1 MTEYDIT
8 TIVANALIG
17 FGLGLAVLVFYV
29 WRTIRR
35 FETELRELVREAVA
49 ETEANMIGLIVEQ
62 EGDVIYAYTEQERQF
77 VCQGATVAEIRAGFK
92 SRYPEKTAYLAG
104 GDEALVERF
113 KTELVKLKEK
123 EASENSLSV

>member
-113 KTELVKLKEK
+113 RTELTR
-123 EASENSLSV
+123 LSINEPGN

>member
-1 MTEYDIT
+1 MIEYDIT

-17 FGLGLAVLVFYV
+17 FGIGLAVLVFYV

-35 FETELRELVREAVA
+35 FETELREVVREAVA

-62 EGDVIYAYTEQERQF
+62 EGEVIYAYTEQDRQF
-77 VCQGATVAEIRAGFK
+77 VCQGSTVTEIREGFK

>member
-1 MTEYDIT
+1 MTELDIT
-8 TIVANALIG
+8 ALLANIMIG
-17 FGLGLAVLVFYV
+17 IGIGVGLVTFYV
-29 WRTIRR
+29 WRTVRK

-77 VCQGATVAEIRAGFK
+77 VCQGATVAEIREGFK

-104 GDEALVERF
+104 GDADLVERF
-113 KTELVKLKEK
+113 TTELVKLKEK

>member
-17 FGLGLAVLVFYV
+17 FGLGLAVLAFYV

-49 ETEANMIGLIVEQ
+49 ETEANLIGLIVEQ
-62 EGDVIYAYTEQERQF
+62 EGGVIYAYTEQDRQF
-77 VCQGATVAEIRAGFK
+77 VCQGATVEEIRAGFR
-92 SRYPEKTAYLAG
+92 SRYPEKTAYLAS

-113 KTELVKLKEK
+113 KQELTQLKEK
-123 EASENSLSV
+123 ETSENSLSV

>member
-49 ETEANMIGLIVEQ
+49 ETEANLIGLIVEQ
-62 EGDVIYAYTEQERQF
+62 EGGVIYAYTEQDRQF
-77 VCQGATVAEIRAGFK
+77 VCQGATVEEIREGFK

-113 KTELVKLKEK
+113 KQELTQLKEK
-123 EASENSLSV
+123 ETSENSISV

>member
-1 MTEYDIT
+1 MTELDIT
-8 TIVANALIG
+8 TIMANALIG
-17 FGLGLAVLVFYV
+17 FGLGLAVLAFYV

-35 FETELRELVREAVA
+35 FETELREIVREAVA

-62 EGDVIYAYTEQERQF
+62 EGDVIYAYTEQDRQF
-77 VCQGATVAEIRAGFK
+77 VCQGATVAEIREGFK

>member
-17 FGLGLAVLVFYV
+17 IGIGLAIVTFVV
-29 WRTIRR
+29 WRIIHR
-35 FETELRELVREAVA
+35 FETDLRAVVREAVA
-49 ETEANMIGLIVEQ
+49 EVEANMIGLIVEQ
-62 EGDVIYAYTEQERQF
+62 EGDVIYAYTEQDRQF
-77 VCQGATVAEIRAGFK
+77 VCQGATVEEILAGFK
-92 SRYPEKTAYLAG
+92 NRYPEKTAYLAG

>member
-1 MTEYDIT
+1 MIELDIT

-17 FGLGLAVLVFYV
+17 FGLGLAVLAFYV

-35 FETELRELVREAVA
+35 WETELREIVREAVTEA
-49 ETEANMIGLIVEQ
+49 EANMIGLIVEQ
-62 EGDVIYAYTEQERQF
+62 EGDVIYAYTEQDRQF
-77 VCQGATVAEIRAGFK
+77 VCQGATVTEIREGFK

-123 EASENSLSV
+123 EASENSISV

>member
-77 VCQGATVAEIRAGFK
+77 VCQGATVAEIREGFK

-123 EASENSLSV
+123 EDSENSLSV

>member
-1 MTEYDIT
+1 MIEYDIT

-17 FGLGLAVLVFYV
+17 IGLGLAVVTFVV
-29 WRTIRR
+29 WRIIRR
-35 FETELRELVREAVA
+35 FETDLRAVVREAVA
-49 ETEANMIGLIVEQ
+49 EVEVNMIGLIVEQ
-62 EGDVIYAYTEQERQF
+62 EGDVIYAYTEQDRQF

-113 KTELVKLKEK
+113 KTELTQLKEK

>member
-17 FGLGLAVLVFYV
+17 FGLGLAVLAFYV
-29 WRTIRR
+29 WRTIRKW
-35 FETELRELVREAVA
+35 ETELREIMREAVA
-49 ETEANMIGLIVEQ
+49 EAEANMIGLIVEQ
-62 EGDVIYAYTEQERQF
+62 EGDVIYAYTEKDRQF
-77 VCQGATVAEIRAGFK
+77 VCQGATVAEIRAGFR

-113 KTELVKLKEK
+113 KTELSKQKEK
-123 EASENSLSV
+123 ETSENSLSV

>member
-1 MTEYDIT
+1 MIEYDIT

-17 FGLGLAVLVFYV
+17 FGLGLAVLAFYV

-35 FETELRELVREAVA
+35 FETELREIVREAVTEA
-49 ETEANMIGLIVEQ
+49 EANMIGLIVEQ
-62 EGDVIYAYTEQERQF
+62 EGDVIYAYTEKDRQF
-77 VCQGATVAEIRAGFK
+77 VCQGATVTEIRERFK

>member
-1 MTEYDIT
+1 MIEYDIT

-17 FGLGLAVLVFYV
+17 IGIGLAILTFVV
-29 WRTIRR
+29 WRIIRR
-35 FETELRELVREAVA
+35 FETDLRAVVREAVA
-49 ETEANMIGLIVEQ
+49 EVEANMIGLIVEQ
-62 EGDVIYAYTEQERQF
+62 EGDVIYAYTEQDRQF
-77 VCQGATVAEIRAGFK
+77 VCQGATVEEIRAGFK

>member
-1 MTEYDIT
+1 MIEYDIT

-17 FGLGLAVLVFYV
+17 FGLGLAVLAFYV

-35 FETELRELVREAVA
+35 FETELREIVREAVA
-49 ETEANMIGLIVEQ
+49 ETEANLIGLIVEQ
-62 EGDVIYAYTEQERQF
+62 EGDVIYAYTEKERQF
-77 VCQGATVAEIRAGFK
+77 VCQGATVEEIRAGFR

-104 GDEALVERF
+104 GDPALVERF
-113 KTELVKLKEK
+113 KTELSKQKEK

>member
-17 FGLGLAVLVFYV
+17 FGLGLAVLAFYV

-35 FETELRELVREAVA
+35 FETELRGLVREAVA
-49 ETEANMIGLIVEQ
+49 EAEANMIGLIVEQ
-62 EGDVIYAYTEQERQF
+62 EGGVIYAYTEQDRQF
-77 VCQGATVAEIRAGFK
+77 VCQGATVAEIREGFK

-113 KTELVKLKEK
+113 KQELTQLKEK
-123 EASENSLSV
+123 ETSENSLSV

>member
-1 MTEYDIT
+1 MIEYDIT

-17 FGLGLAVLVFYV
+17 FGLGLAVLAFYV

-35 FETELRELVREAVA
+35 FETELREVVREAVTEA
-49 ETEANMIGLIVEQ
+49 EANMIGLIVEQ
-62 EGDVIYAYTEQERQF
+62 EGEVIYAYTEQGRQF
-77 VCQGATVAEIRAGFK
+77 VCQGATVTEIREGFK

-123 EASENSLSV
+123 EASENSISV

>member
-1 MTEYDIT
+1 MIEYDIT

-35 FETELRELVREAVA
+35 FETELREIVREAVA

-62 EGDVIYAYTEQERQF
+62 EGEVIYAYTEQDRQF
-77 VCQGATVAEIRAGFK
+77 VCQGATVAEIREGFK

-104 GDEALVERF
+104 GDADLVERF
-113 KTELVKLKEK
+113 KTELLRLKEK

>member
-1 MTEYDIT
+1 MIEYDIT

-17 FGLGLAVLVFYV
+17 FGLGLAVLAFYV

-35 FETELRELVREAVA
+35 FETELRGLVREAVA
-49 ETEANMIGLIVEQ
+49 EAEANMIGLIVEQ
-62 EGDVIYAYTEQERQF
+62 EGGVIYAYTEQDRQF
-77 VCQGATVAEIRAGFK
+77 VCQGATVEEIREGFK

-113 KTELVKLKEK
+113 KQELTQLKEK
-123 EASENSLSV
+123 EAGENSLSV

>member
-29 WRTIRR
+29 WRTVRR
-35 FETELRELVREAVA
+35 FETELREVVREAVA
-49 ETEANMIGLIVEQ
+49 EAEANLIGLIVEQ
-62 EGDVIYAYTEQERQF
+62 EGDVIYAYTDKDRQF
-77 VCQGATVAEIRAGFK
+77 VCQGATVEEIRKGFR

-113 KTELVKLKEK
+113 KQELTQLKEK

>member
-1 MTEYDIT
+1 MIEYDIT

-35 FETELRELVREAVA
+35 FETELREIVREAVA

-62 EGDVIYAYTEQERQF
+62 EGEVIYAYTEQDRQF
-77 VCQGATVAEIRAGFK
+77 VCQGATVAEIREGFK